1 MVAMMAAET
10 RKVGALSLGVLGV
23 VYGDIGTSPLYAFK
37 QCFHG
42 SHGVAF
48 SLQENVI
55 GVLSLVVWSLVV
67 IVCVKYVLLVL
78 RADNHGEGGILALMA
93 LALRERSV
101 SARTRGVLT
110 ALGVFGAALLYGD
123 GIITPCVTI
132 LGAMEGLTVENPAF
146 KDWVVPL
153 TLVVL
158 VAMFAVQRTGTGRV
172 GAVFGP
178 VMLVW
183 FVTLAVLGLRAIA
196 AAPGVLTALLPTPG
210 LWFLVTH
217 GYSGFLVLGAVFLV
231 VTGAEALYADLG
243 HFGAGPI
250 RRAWFVVVLPALL
263 LNYLGQG
270 ALLLVHPEAVENPFY
285 LLAPHWAQLPL
296 VVLATAASVIASQ
309 ALISGAFSLTMQA
322 IQLGYLP
329 RLEIRHTSSDAR
341 GQVYLPLVNRVLLVC
356 CVCLVLGFKTSERFA
371 SAYGIAVT
379 STMLITTVLLF
390 IAARTIWRWPLWL
403 AVTVCLVFACSE
415 SVFFAANAVKILQG
429 GWFPLLVAVVVYA
442 IMTTWKAGR
451 RLLGARL
458 ARSTRPLD
466 TLMQALGRGEALRV
480 PGTAVFM
487 TANPDG
493 TPIALLHNLR
503 HNKVVHERIVLLT
516 FVAAEEPH
524 VQSAHRLRIE
534 PLQLGFTRVVASFGF
549 METPHLGEVERA
561 CALHGRSDLLAN
573 ATFFLSRETVM
584 AKGSSLRRLRGNLFA
599 FLSRNAQSP
608 TAFFGLPVERVV
620 EVGLQIEI

>member
-1 MVAMMAAET
+1 MVPRMTAET
-10 RKVGALSLGVLGV
+10 RKVGALTLGALGV

-42 SHGVAF
+42 SHGIDI
-48 SLQENVI
+48 SQENVV

-101 SARTRGVLT
+101 SVRMRGVLT

-132 LGAMEGLTVENPAF
+132 LGAMEGLSVENPSFEA
-146 KDWVVPL
+146 WVVPL
-153 TLVVL
+153 SLAVL

-196 AAPGVLTALLPTPG
+196 GAPGVLLALLPTPG

-217 GYSGFLVLGAVFLV
+217 GYTGFLVLGAVFLV

-250 RRAWFVVVLPALL
+250 RRAWTFVVLPALL

-270 ALLLVHPEAVENPFY
+270 ALLLVHPEAIENPFY

-296 VVLATAASVIASQ
+296 VVLATTASVIASQ

-341 GQVYLPLVNRVLLVC
+341 GQVYLPLVNRILLVC
-356 CVCLVLGFKTSERFA
+356 CVCLVLGFQTSDRFA

-390 IAARTIWRWPLWL
+390 IAARAIWRWPLWL
-403 AVTVCLVFACSE
+403 AVTVCLVFGCSE
-415 SVFFAANAVKILQG
+415 LVYFAANAVKILQG
-429 GWFPLLVAVVVYA
+429 GWFPLLVAVVVYV
-442 IMTTWKAGR
+442 IMT
-451 RLLGARL
+451 
-458 ARSTRPLD
+458 
-466 TLMQALGRGEALRV
+466 
-480 PGTAVFM
+480 
-487 TANPDG
+487 
-493 TPIALLHNLR
+493 
-503 HNKVVHERIVLLT
+503 
-516 FVAAEEPH
+516 
-524 VQSAHRLRIE
+524 
-534 PLQLGFTRVVASFGF
+534 
-549 METPHLGEVERA
+549 
-561 CALHGRSDLLAN
+561 
-573 ATFFLSRETVM
+573 
-584 AKGSSLRRLRGNLFA
+584 
-599 FLSRNAQSP
+599 
-608 TAFFGLPVERVV
+608 
-620 EVGLQIEI
+620 

>member
-1 MVAMMAAET
+1 
-10 RKVGALSLGVLGV
+10 
-23 VYGDIGTSPLYAFK
+23 
-37 QCFHG
+37 
-42 SHGVAF
+42 
-48 SLQENVI
+48 
-55 GVLSLVVWSLVV
+55 
-67 IVCVKYVLLVL
+67 
-78 RADNHGEGGILALMA
+78 
-93 LALRERSV
+93 
-101 SARTRGVLT
+101 
-110 ALGVFGAALLYGD
+110 
-123 GIITPCVTI
+123 
-132 LGAMEGLTVENPAF
+132 
-146 KDWVVPL
+146 
-153 TLVVL
+153 
-158 VAMFAVQRTGTGRV
+158 
-172 GAVFGP
+172 
-178 VMLVW
+178 
-183 FVTLAVLGLRAIA
+183 VLGLRAIA
-196 AAPGVLTALLPTPG
+196 AAPAVLTALLPTPG

-217 GYSGFLVLGAVFLV
+217 GYTGFLVLGAVFLV

-250 RRAWFVVVLPALL
+250 RRAWTFVVLPALL

-270 ALLLVHPEAVENPFY
+270 ALLMVHPEAAANPFY
-285 LLAPHWAQLPL
+285 LLAPSWAQLPL

-356 CVCLVLGFKTSERFA
+356 CVCLVLAFQTSDRLA

-379 STMLITTVLLF
+379 STMLITTMLLF
-390 IAARTIWRWPLWL
+390 VAARRIWRWPTWL
-403 AVTVCLVFACSE
+403 AVTVCLVFGCSE
-415 SVFFAANAVKILQG
+415 LVFFAANAVKMLQG
-429 GWFPLLVAVVVYA
+429 GWFPLLVAIAIYA

-458 ARSTRPLD
+458 ARSTAPLD
-466 TLMQALGRGEALRV
+466 ALMQALSRGEAHRV
-480 PGTAVFM
+480 QGTAVFM

-524 VQSAHRLRIE
+524 VQPAQRLRIE

-573 ATFFLSRETVM
+573 ATYFLSRETVM
-584 AKGSSLRRLRGNLFA
+584 AKGSGVQRLRGNLFA

-620 EVGLQIEI
+620 EVGLQIEV